1 MKSEKYMRL
10 AYQLAQ
16 KGKGKTSP
24 NPLVGAVIV
33 RDDKIIAKGYHAQCG
48 GDHAEIAAI
57 NKAGAKARGAT
68 LYVTLE
74 PCSHYGRTPPCVQ
87 SIIKSGIVKVVI
99 GMKDPNPLMN
109 GQSVRILQKAGIE
122 VKVGYLVEELARLN
136 EVFIKFMTRRMPF
149 VTAKIA
155 QTLDGKIATSTGES
169 KWITSQ
175 EARDYARGRRDEFDA
190 IMVGTKTVQK
200 DNPGL
205 NPKDPKKRLKKII
218 IDSKLTITPQRKFF
232 QGSELRD
239 IILATTSNA
248 PKTKIDLY
256 KKMGCTVLVAPCK
269 GANGQVDLSWVMKAL
284 AKLEISSVLIEGGG
298 RLISA
303 ALSDGLVDRMMV
315 YIAPKIL
322 GDNEGVQ
329 ALSGW
334 NIKKLADMISLKD
347 VTVQRIF
354 PDVLIEG
361 YVHRNR

>member
-1 MKSEKYMRL
+1 MNAEKYMEL
-10 AYQLAQ
+10 AYQQAQ

-33 RDDKIIAKGYHAQCG
+33 KDGKIIAKGYHAQCG
-48 GDHAEIAAI
+48 GDHAEVAAL
-57 NKAGAKARGAT
+57 KSAGAKAKGST

-87 SIIKSGIVKVVI
+87 SIIKSGVVKVVI

-122 VKVGYLVEELARLN
+122 VKVGFLVEELARLN

-190 IMVGTKTVQK
+190 IMVGAKTVQK

-205 NPKDPKKRLKKII
+205 NPRDPKKRLKKVI
-218 IDSKLTITPQRKFF
+218 IDSQLTITPQKKLF
-232 QGSELRD
+232 QGTDPHD
-239 IILATTSNA
+239 IILATTSKA
-248 PKTKIDLY
+248 AQARMKVF
-256 KKMGCTVLVAPCK
+256 KKMGCTVLVAPSK
-269 GANGQVDLSWVMKAL
+269 DVSGQVDLTWVMKAL

-347 VTVQRIF
+347 VTVQRIY